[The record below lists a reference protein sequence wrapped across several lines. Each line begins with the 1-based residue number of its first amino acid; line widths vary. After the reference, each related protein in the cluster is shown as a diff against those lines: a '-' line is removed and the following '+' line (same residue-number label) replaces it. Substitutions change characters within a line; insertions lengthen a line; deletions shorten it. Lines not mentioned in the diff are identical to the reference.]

1 MQQTIQYI
9 RTELEGIYPESEI
22 LGFTKLIFDQVLGF
36 SYTQMILAK
45 TRMLEQEDVKKIKT
59 IVSRLKNHE
68 PIQYILGAT
77 EFYGLQLELE
87 PGVLIPRPETEELV
101 QWVCQTQLPK
111 QARVLDIGTGS
122 GCIALAIKNEIPD
135 AEVWAVDKSE
145 KAMEL
150 AAKNAKKNNLQLRFK
165 QADILN
171 WQEEQWPQFDVVL
184 SNPPYV
190 RESEKAQM
198 QANVLEHEPEMAL
211 FVSDAEP
218 LLFYYAIARFA
229 QSKLKNGGLLFF
241 EINESFGEEMVGLV
255 KSLGFSSVELR
266 RDLENKNR
274 MLRCRK

>member
-22 LGFTKLIFDQVLGF
+22 LGFTKLLFDQVLGF

-150 AAKNAKKNNLQLRFK
+150 AAKNAKTNNLQLHFK
-165 QADILN
+165 QTDILN
-171 WQEEQWPQFDVVL
+171 WQEEHWPQFDVVL

-198 QANVLEHEPEMAL
+198 QANVLEHEPELAL
-211 FVSDAEP
+211 FVSDNDP
-218 LLFYYAIARFA
+218 LLFYRTIAQFA
-229 QSKLKNGGLLFF
+229 KDHLKNGGLLFF
-241 EINESFGEEMVGLV
+241 EINESFGEEMVNLV